1 MAVSPRPAHSF
12 VRDLAIVGL
21 AGTVCIAL
29 VGGAATAR
37 IWQRGQL
44 DEARPV
50 DAIVV
55 LGAAQYDGRPSG
67 VLAARLDHAVRLWQA
82 GNAPYLVLTGGN
94 REGDRTTE
102 AAVGR
107 DYALARGVPSD
118 ALLFEDHGRS
128 TLESLQAVAQI
139 MREHGLRSAL
149 FVSDRTHMLRVIRI
163 ARDLGIEAYGS
174 PTPSSPTDA
183 DPSRAFEATLHELG
197 GLAWYELFG
206 TSGPDSI
213 EPGA

>member
-1 MAVSPRPAHSF
+1 MSSRPGRSI
-12 VRDLAIVGL
+12 VRDLAVIGL
-21 AGTVCIAL
+21 AGTVGITL
-29 VGGAATAR
+29 VGGLTIAR
-37 IWQRGQL
+37 IWQRGQV
-44 DEARPV
+44 DEMRPV

-67 VLAARLDHAVRLWQA
+67 VLAARLDHAVRLWKA

-107 DYALARGVPSD
+107 DYARARGVPSS
-118 ALLFEDHGRS
+118 ALLSENHGRS

-139 MREHGLRSAL
+139 MRERGLRSAL

-163 ARDLGIEAYGS
+163 ATDLGIEAYGS
-174 PTPSSPTDA
+174 PTPSSPIDA
-183 DPSRAFEATLHELG
+183 DPGRAFEATLHELG

-206 TSGPDSI
+206 TSGP
-213 EPGA
+213 EPAETGT

>member
-1 MAVSPRPAHSF
+1 MTQRPARSL
-12 VRDLAIVGL
+12 VRELAIVGL

-29 VGGAATAR
+29 VGGATTAR
-37 IWQRGQL
+37 IWQRGQV
-44 DEARPV
+44 DETRPV

-82 GNAPYLVLTGGN
+82 GNAPFLVLTGGN

-107 DYALARGVPSD
+107 GYALGRGVPAS
-118 ALLFEDHGRS
+118 ALLSENHGSS
-128 TLESLQAVAQI
+128 TLELLQAVAEI

-163 ARDLGIEAYGS
+163 AKDLGIEAYGS

-183 DPSRAFEATLHELG
+183 DPGRAFEATLHELG

-206 TSGPDSI
+206 TSGPEAV